1 MGNSMNEAKKLDSRL
16 ISIAL
21 TITPIASWLFA
32 VFSSPNLAL
41 AATEDD
47 LKVRTSKIE
56 TTLTG
61 SYANSS
67 IGMCC
72 EGRCTP
78 HLSVHFNK

>member
-16 ISIAL
+16 ISITL
-21 TITPIASWLFA
+21 TIAPIASWLFA
-32 VFSSPNLAL
+32 VFSPNLAL

-67 IGMCC
+67 IGRCC

-78 HLSVHFNK
+78 HLFVHFNK